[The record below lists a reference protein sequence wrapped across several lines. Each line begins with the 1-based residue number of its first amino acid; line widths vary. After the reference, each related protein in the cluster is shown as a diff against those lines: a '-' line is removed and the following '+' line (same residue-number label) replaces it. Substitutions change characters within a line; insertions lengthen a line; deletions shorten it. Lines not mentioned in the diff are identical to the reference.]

1 MLAKNPRPCLPRPAV
16 EPPSGPGWVHEIKHD
31 GFRIMALR
39 SEGRVRLFTRNGYDF
54 AARFPKKVAAIERLP
69 VRSCLIDGEAIV
81 VNADG
86 PSGL

>member
-1 MLAKNPRPCLPRPAV
+1 M
-16 EPPSGPGWVHEIKHD
+16 EIKHD

-39 SEGRVRLFTRNGYDF
+39 SEGRVRLFTRNGYDS